1 MAQDYNRG
9 IMMLGLMFSAVVSI
23 TVISTLIS

>member
-1 MAQDYNRG
+1 MAQGYNRG
-9 IMMLGLMFSAVVSI
+9 MMLGLMLSAVASI